1 MHGQFRTVEG
11 GTVLKVDESCSRRDA
26 EERIVIRAVSGKEC
40 EVRAEYMKVVPDS
53 RVRNGVSDDTMN

>member
-26 EERIVIRAVSGKEC
+26 EERIVIRAVSGKG
-40 EVRAEYMKVVPDS
+40 VRSQS
-53 RVRNGVSDDTMN
+53 RIYESGA